1 MKFSLHLPMD
11 IDDRQEFQNAAAVRE
26 MAQAVEKAG
35 ADACWITDHPA
46 PTTKWRYAGG
56 HDALDPF
63 AALAFVAAAT
73 TKLRLHTHIVVLPYR
88 NPFIV
93 AKGVA
98 TVDVLSDGRMI
109 LGIGSGYMKGEYEA
123 LGVDFASRGA
133 AMDEAI
139 ETMKMAWSGESVVRD
154 GASFRAIGNLPK
166 PVPVQL
172 PHPPIWAGGN
182 SDRAIRRAA
191 EHCDGW
197 SPFFTAGAL
206 SKTARTDDIADIHDL
221 KAKIGVLRGHLER
234 VGRTKPFDI
243 CSMPPGSLKTCDS
256 AGAREFI
263 DRAAEFADIGVTWLI
278 GSLPHPSRA
287 AYLDNVQWLG
297 EEVLPKVRKLGK
309 TA

>member
-46 PTTKWRYAGG
+46 PTTKWRHAGG

-73 TKLRLHTHIVVLPYR
+73 TTLRLHTHIVVLPYR

-133 AMDEAI
+133 AMDEAL
-139 ETMKMAWSGESVVRD
+139 ETMKLAWSGESVVRD
-154 GASFRAIGNLPK
+154 GASFRAVGNLPK
-166 PVPVQL
+166 PIPVQR

-182 SDRAIRRAA
+182 SDRALRRAA

-197 SPFFTAGAL
+197 SPFFTTGAL

-221 KAKIGVLRGHLER
+221 KAKIGVLREHLDR
-234 VGRTKPFDI
+234 VGRTTPFDV
-243 CSMPPGSLKTCDS
+243 CSMPPGGLKKCS
-256 AGAREFI
+256 AAEAQEFI
-263 DRAAEFADIGVTWLI
+263 DRAGEFAEIGVTWLI
-278 GSLPHPSRA
+278 GGLPHPSRE

-297 EEVLPKVRKLGK
+297 EEILPKVRQLGK